1 VNVSVGRQGLWSLPG
16 DGVLARQGDLI
27 LLSAI
32 DERGLLDSL
41 LGLLAKASEAGGD
54 GRRFVDA
61 VEDLVE
67 GDETWGAGE
76 EGQPG
81 PAVVAFGPVGAGLA
95 VTVSGTAWAEIT
107 TAHGT
112 DRLAAAQPAT
122 VLRCLVGVPVYAVR
136 GGLGAG
142 RGGGDRTDRFS
153 HLERGTIRAGGLSY
167 HSGLT
172 ATPAAAPQQDMAEP
186 GAAPPLAPGVTALD
200 EAGPEPAAA
209 AEAFAAGAAAEG
221 AGAWEQ
227 PYPVEPPVAQPD
239 MAEPPAAWAEAA
251 EPPAAEP
258 AVTEPEAAGA
268 EAAVPGAAEPEAAVP
283 EAAEPEE
290 AEPGALEPEVL
301 ETEAFEPEAFEPEA
315 FEPEAMEP
323 TALPEADQFHP
334 ATEKAQIPDHPP
346 TGESQIPDHP
356 PTGKSQIPDHP
367 PTGKSQ
373 IPDFGAAGQPGAAVP
388 PREATGAAGLPL
400 LSTDTPVDDLEAA
413 AGAPIVLGVYCKNG
427 HFGDPNARSCVV
439 CGVSRGRRGP
449 APQPGPRPPL
459 GALVLDD
466 NSALELSVDC
476 VVGREPTL
484 DPSVA
489 AGEAHPLAIPDAAVS
504 RVHARIHLDGWQVLL
519 IDLGSVNGTRIR
531 PPGKRSEQALEPN
544 IPVPLQSGTRV
555 LVGTQGFQYE
565 AHRGR

>member
-1 VNVSVGRQGLWSLPG
+1 MNVSVGRQGLWSLPG

-32 DERGLLDSL
+32 DERGLLDNL
-41 LGLLAKASEAGGD
+41 LGLLAKTSEAGGD

-81 PAVVAFGPVGAGLA
+81 PAVVAFGPAGAGLA

-112 DRLAAAQPAT
+112 DRLVAAQPAT
-122 VLRCLVGVPVYAVR
+122 VLRCVVGIPVYAVR

-172 ATPAAAPQQDMAEP
+172 ATPAAAAPP
-186 GAAPPLAPGVTALD
+186 GTAAPEAAPPDVTVLD
-200 EAGPEPAAA
+200 VAGPEPAAA
-209 AEAFAAGAAAEG
+209 APGPAAEE

-227 PYPVEPPVAQPD
+227 PHPVEPPVAQPEG
-239 MAEPPAAWAEAA
+239 AEPAAAWAEAA
-251 EPPAAEP
+251 EPQAAEAQAAEP
-258 AVTEPEAAGA
+258 DVAEPWAAQA
-268 EAAVPGAAEPEAAVP
+268 EAAEAEAVEPGG
-283 EAAEPEE
+283 
-290 AEPGALEPEVL
+290 AEPGALEPQVL
-301 ETEAFEPEAFEPEA
+301 EPEA

-334 ATEKAQIPDHPP
+334 PTEKSQVPDHPP
-346 TGESQIPDHP
+346 TGESDIPAHP
-356 PTGKSQIPDHP
+356 PTGKSQVPDHP

-373 IPDFGAAGQPGAAVP
+373 IPDFEAAAAAEPPGVAVP
-388 PREATGAAGLPL
+388 LREATGAAGLPL
-400 LSTDTPVDDLEAA
+400 PSADTPVDDLGAA

-466 NSALELSVDC
+466 NSALELSADC

-484 DPSVA
+484 DPAVA
-489 AGEAHPLAIPDAAVS
+489 AGEAHPLSIPDAAVS

-531 PPGKRSEQALEPN
+531 LPGKRSEQALEPN
-544 IPVPLQSGTRV
+544 VPFPLQSGTRV